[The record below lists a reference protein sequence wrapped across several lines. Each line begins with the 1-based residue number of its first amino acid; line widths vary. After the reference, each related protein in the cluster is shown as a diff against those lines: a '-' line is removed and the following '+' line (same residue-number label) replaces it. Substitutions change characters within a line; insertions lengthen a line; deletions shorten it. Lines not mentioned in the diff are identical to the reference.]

1 MTIGATGQSVKPDRY
16 RQTLIL
22 ALGLLAGMVL
32 ADTTADAQEML
43 PILARVGPWPVASS
57 PIGFAGRVWFV
68 NSVKGRNHNSADL
81 YSYDPQTGAVRYER
95 HLFSQDGGRPMVA
108 GGRLFLPFED
118 ARFSLGWGH
127 FLVTDGTRW
136 ELGTIPNGQIF
147 HTHAMTSLGDRLLAA
162 TSAWRAGLQ
171 ISDDGGVTWTQ
182 IYDHPTPER
191 RVSRIVELAVVDDL
205 VLGYL
210 IQGDQRRLLRFDGTG
225 VADVPGWP
233 RDRSVLGMATHDDA
247 VFAIVREAGGI
258 AVWRTDGF
266 SGRRVADPRQDW
278 RLRDIVADERGLW
291 AVGGGPDGGTVWHS
305 ADGIDWNPIWQ
316 VGGGEPLELTVYAGN
331 IFVAGMA
338 SDGGVLWGPSPPAGT
353 EAAEYPTWPAMHRSE
368 PDPSSV
374 AALDLL
380 LKDADSYSGQAGL
393 RDAIYALAGTEGS
406 GTVFAERLMGEAP
419 PRPVGLIGGRV
430 RISST
435 TLRRWL
441 LLWGMT
447 LAGEGRVPPEL
458 IAEPW
463 TVPQNSSEKYFSSPP
478 AAMRA
483 VAAIGQNDTATIE
496 ALIERLGREEDPL
509 WLRGDAVG
517 ALADLTGQ
525 RLAYDFDAWREWW
538 AEAKANWPP

>member
-1 MTIGATGQSVKPDRY
+1 MTIGATGQSPTPDRH

-22 ALGLLAGMVL
+22 ALGLLAGMAL
-32 ADTTADAQEML
+32 ADSTADAQETL
-43 PILARVGPWPVASS
+43 PILARIGPWPVASS

-68 NSVKGRNHNSADL
+68 NSVKGRNHNAADL
-81 YSYDPQTGAVRYER
+81 YSYDPQTGAIRYER

-147 HTHAMTSLGDRLLAA
+147 HTHVMSSLGDRLVAA

-191 RVSRIVELAVVDDL
+191 RVSRIVELAVVGDL

-210 IQGDQRRLLRFDGTG
+210 IQGNQRRLLRVDGSD

-233 RDRSVLGMATHDDA
+233 RDRSVLGMATHDGA
-247 VFAIVREAGGI
+247 AFAIVRESGGM
-258 AVWRTDGF
+258 AVWRTDGI
-266 SGRRVADPRQDW
+266 SSRRAAGPRQDW
-278 RLRDIVADERGLW
+278 RLRDIVADGRGLW
-291 AVGGGPDGGTVWHS
+291 AVGGDPQGGAVWHS
-305 ADGIDWNPIWQ
+305 TDGAEWDIVWRVD
-316 VGGGEPLELTVYAGN
+316 GGEPMELARYADSVYVVGAGE
-331 IFVAGMA
+331 
-338 SDGGVLWGPSPPAGT
+338 DGSLLWGPPHPAG
-353 EAAEYPTWPAMHRSE
+353 SE
-368 PDPSSV
+368 TATTPVWRDGSALGLDMESV
-374 AALDLL
+374 AALERLLSDPASYAGRGALRSAIFSLSGAPGAGDL
-380 LKDADSYSGQAGL
+380 
-393 RDAIYALAGTEGS
+393 
-406 GTVFAERLMGEAP
+406 FAERLMGEAP
-419 PRPVGLIGGRV
+419 RRPVGLIGGQV

-463 TVPQNSSEKYFSSPP
+463 TVPQNSSEKYFNSPP

-496 ALIERLGREEDPL
+496 ALIERLGREDDPL

-517 ALADLTGQ
+517 ALTELTGR
-525 RLAYDFDAWREWW
+525 RLAYDFDAWRQWW
-538 AEAKANWPP
+538 ADAKANWPP